1 MFRRCVFGALALWIV
16 APAAFAA
23 PSDYCKAY
31 AIDFA
36 DQTKRNTPFW
46 DKRFA
51 DAEKACL
58 LQYSYEGSKND
69 EKPLQVQAAKAK
81 PIPKPAEKKQP
92 KAVKAE
98 EVEVA
103 AAAVAPQP
111 ARKKPKLEEGSVA
124 WLDYCDKKYA
134 SFNRKTG
141 TYTSRT
147 GVERKCLVTSN

>member
-1 MFRRCVFGALALWIV
+1 MIRRCVFGAMALWIA

-36 DQTKRNTPFW
+36 DQTKRSTPFW
-46 DKRFA
+46 DQRFA
-51 DAEKACL
+51 DAERACL

-69 EKPLQVQAAKAK
+69 GNPLQVATAKL
-81 PIPKPAEKKQP
+81 PKPAAKKQSKP
-92 KAVKAE
+92 GKAIAA

-103 AAAVAPQP
+103 AVAVAPQP
-111 ARKKPKLEEGSVA
+111 ARKKPKLDEGSVA

-141 TYTSRT
+141 TYKSRS
-147 GVERKCLVTSN
+147 GVDRKCLVTSN